1 MGRYKQELGDND
13 GWTRWVCPVEENY
26 KMSCCDCG
34 LVHDVDFRVF
44 QDRAEFRM
52 RRNNRS
58 TGQKR
63 RYREKTDG

>member
-1 MGRYKQELGDND
+1 MTYNKVKDDQ
-13 GWTRWVCPVEENY
+13 WVQPISSTGF

-34 LVHDVDFRVF
+34 LVHNFDFRIYNGKI
-44 QDRAEFRM
+44 EFRA

-63 RYREKTDG
+63 RHMLGVTVKK